1 MKDYFEV
8 DICELCK
15 HNNYYNYLDPAT
27 MEREY
32 DSKCLKGHKRETE
45 VLKCED
51 FEKDVKTIDYSIL
64 EKGFE
69 FHQNHFTGY
78 CFANSVECNEDG
90 DYQFCTKEFKDTAI
104 RLVDFLNMLLR
115 DKNQLEKENEQSKM
129 LIATLRN
136 MVLEQE
142 DLEKENNRIK
152 QIIKDAIESERTEL
166 GKLVL
171 KQLLE
176 AIV

>member
-1 MKDYFEV
+1 MKDYFEI

-15 HNNYYNYLDPAT
+15 HNHYYNYLDPAT

-32 DSKCLKGHKRETE
+32 DSKCLKGHKREIE

-51 FEKDVKTIDYSIL
+51 FEKETIDYSIL

-115 DKNQLEKENEQSKM
+115 DKNQLEKENKELKEQFNR
-129 LIATLRN
+129 LRVEN
-136 MVLEQE
+136 QRLRVKLY
-142 DLEKENNRIK
+142 EKELIGN
-152 QIIKDAIESERTEL
+152 E
-166 GKLVL
+166 
-171 KQLLE
+171 
-176 AIV
+176 